1 MWYKKYVSYKVIAWQ
16 KYLWITHSLNNTTQG
31 FYLMLL
37 HVFFLSQHTIC
48 SLSGCDQPVIEWNI
62 TKAPPPTLHIHNLPH
77 KPSSH
82 IHVLVC
88 LIKIGDPDSVG
99 TSSSETHTSALCVY
113 PPPLDATF
121 SPSLWWTP
129 RWSWSSRLRPSP
141 PPAGTLWCVCRHL
154 SITEGFE

>member
-1 MWYKKYVSYKVIAWQ
+1 MWWKKCRLKLLHDKSIYA
-16 KYLWITHSLNNTTQG
+16 LLSLNNTTQG

-48 SLSGCDQPVIEWNI
+48 SLCGSDQPVTEWNI
-62 TKAPPPTLHIHNLPH
+62 TAAPPPTLHMHNLPH

-82 IHVLVC
+82 IHVLAWQ
-88 LIKIGDPDSVG
+88 IKNRRPRQRGLLVLWGSHQCRV
-99 TSSSETHTSALCVY
+99 CVY
-113 PPPLDATF
+113 PAPLDATF